1 MRSASAKAGRFAFV
15 NLAFDLQEW
24 SGAFGDLGLLP
35 PRPQPSAGE
44 GPEVAAPE
52 G

>member
-1 MRSASAKAGRFAFV
+1 MRPASAKVGRFAFPR
-15 NLAFDLQEW
+15 LTFDLQEW
-24 SGAFGDLGLLP
+24 SGAFGDASLLP
-35 PRPQPSAGE
+35 PRRQPSAGE

>member
-1 MRSASAKAGRFAFV
+1 MRLTSAKAGRFAFAG
-15 NLAFDLQEW
+15 LIFDLQEW
-24 SGAFGDLGLLP
+24 SGAFGDLSLLP
-35 PRPQPSAGE
+35 PRSQPSAGE